1 VLGPLR
7 RNRLERPAYL
17 LYGTAVAAAR
27 VSWFYAELGVA
38 DSVDGRFDMV
48 SLHVFLVI
56 RRLGELPA
64 PGAAM
69 AQAVFDAMFSDMD
82 VNLREMGVGDLA
94 VGKRNRALWEA
105 FHGRSA
111 AYQEALAATDDAALV
126 AALERNVWRGVAP
139 AGAAGRLAGYVRG
152 CEAGLAEQDI
162 VALAAGRVAF
172 PSVPA

>member
-1 VLGPLR
+1 VLGLLR

-27 VSWFYAELGVA
+27 ASWFYTGLDVA
-38 DSVDGRFDMV
+38 DSVEGRFDMV

-56 RRLGELPA
+56 RRLGQLPA
-64 PGAAM
+64 PGPAM
-69 AQAVFDAMFSDMD
+69 AQAVFDAMFNDMD

-111 AYQEALAATDDAALV
+111 AYQEALAAADDAALET
-126 AALERNVWRGVAP
+126 ALARNVWRGKPP
-139 AGAAGRLAGYVRG
+139 AGAAARLAEHVRA
-152 CEAGLAEQDI
+152 CAALLAAQE
-162 VALAAGRVAF
+162 VGALAAGRVVF
-172 PSVPA
+172 SPVPA